1 MHESAYPD
9 YVTENLRF
17 CDLYRNDFIKR
28 MEFARDNGCNTCM
41 LTGDVEPQQNIT
53 FLKNFGD
60 MNRDLERPFRNIEIQ
75 TTGAF
80 IDDEKLRFFRNQV
93 GITTISVSVSCL
105 TNDTINRDIIGMKDE
120 NHSLEKLCSEIKRYD
135 FNLRLSLNV
144 TDHLLGGENITVD
157 SVFERCKELG
167 ADQVTF
173 RKMYTSGT
181 DSEEDKWLAENVT
194 TDKLEAFFANLF
206 LEIKKNGT
214 YLDTLEYGSDRYSYE
229 GMSVVI
235 DEDCMSKAE
244 NKDAVKYLILRPN
257 CKLYS
262 KWDDKASLIF

>member
-1 MHESAYPD
+1 MSESEYLNQ
-9 YVTENLRF
+9 VTDNLRF
-17 CDLYRNDFIKR
+17 YELYRNNFIKR
-28 MEFARDNGCNTCM
+28 MEFARDNDCNTCM
-41 LTGDVEPQQNIT
+41 LTGDVEPQQNID
-53 FLKNFGD
+53 FLKHFGD

-80 IDDEKLRFFRNQV
+80 VDDEKLRFFRNQV

-105 TNDTINRDIIGMKDE
+105 TNDTINCNIIGMKDK
-120 NHSLEKLCSEIKRYD
+120 NFSLEKLCSEIKRYD

-144 TDHLLGGENITVD
+144 TDNLLGG
-157 SVFERCKELG
+157 SVLSAERIFDRCKELG

-173 RKMYTSGT
+173 RKMYTSET
-181 DSEEDKWLAENVT
+181 DSAEDMWLSANVSQYII
-194 TDKLEAFFANLF
+194 DDFFPLLYNKVKADG
-206 LEIKKNGT
+206 K
-214 YLDTLEYGSDRYSYE
+214 YLDTLEYGSDRYSFE

-235 DEDCMSKAE
+235 DEDCMSKRL
-244 NKDAVKYLILRPN
+244 NKEAVKYLILRPN